1 MLVLW
6 VMRAEKDGAE
16 MMECQDL
23 QTEEARMRVG
33 IGRRDRI
40 CSVMSVLRVLKFE

>member
-1 MLVLW
+1 MLW

-23 QTEEARMRVG
+23 QTEEARTRVG
-33 IGRRDRI
+33 IGRRERI
-40 CSVMSVLRVLKFE
+40 CSVTSVLRVAKLE